1 MPIQTISLPGSP
13 DALPVEN
20 DANAKLYLT
29 FVTSEDPATKQSWCP
44 DVRAAMPAIN
54 GAFSADAAPTAALV
68 EVGQMHE

>member
-13 DALPVEN
+13 DALPVGSDPN
-20 DANAKLYLT
+20 SKLYLT
-29 FVTSEDPATKQSWCP
+29 FVTSDDPATKQSWCP

-54 GAFSADAAPTAALV
+54 AAFSGEGRPAAALI